1 MAAQQPWDDFRSAA
15 LDSDLDRASDVD
27 ITRWLRNNANTE
39 HHPAGTCRMGA
50 DAMAVTDG
58 HGRVHGLQSLRVI
71 DGSIMPRVPT
81 ANIQAPIMMVAE
93 KIAEVMVTTS

>member
-1 MAAQQPWDDFRSAA
+1 MLHSGKREASPFSP
-15 LDSDLDRASDVD
+15 DLDGASDEG

-39 HHPAGTCRMGA
+39 HHPAGTCRMGT
-50 DAMAVTDG
+50 DNMAVTDG
-58 HGRVHGLQSLRVI
+58 EGRVHGIEALRVI

-93 KIAEVMVTTS
+93 KIVAGMGRQ